1 MTKEKIM
8 TKANNISSDYRAN
21 SFCCVLNNVDKLF
34 DKKSDFFDND
44 NFKPKTRKRIQ
55 EFRKLLPDTDVPLHL
70 SHKPH
75 HNLTDLQHRSP

>member
-1 MTKEKIM
+1 M

-44 NFKPKTRKRIQ
+44 KFKPKTTKRIQ
-55 EFRKLLPDTDVPLHL
+55 EFRKLLPDMFLLVLKKSL
-70 SHKPH
+70 IS
-75 HNLTDLQHRSP
+75 